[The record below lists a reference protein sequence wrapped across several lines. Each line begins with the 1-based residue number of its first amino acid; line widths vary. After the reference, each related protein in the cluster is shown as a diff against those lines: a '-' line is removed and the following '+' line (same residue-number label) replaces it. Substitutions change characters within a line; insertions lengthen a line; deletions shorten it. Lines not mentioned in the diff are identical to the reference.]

1 MPCDNLPDTLSH
13 LYITLLIIRVS
24 DCVVL
29 IDVWLHVHAHVVLI
43 NEVLGVLLRL
53 EHLDPPQ
60 VLPVHVLSVLV
71 VVVQQLVVV
80 TRLLRLVMVVMV
92 LSTNVA
98 IAHDSLV
105 VLVRL

>member
-1 MPCDNLPDTLSH
+1 MPCDNLPDALSD

-29 IDVWLHVHAHVVLI
+29 VNVWLHVHAHVVLI

-53 EHLDPPQ
+53 EHLDPAQ
-60 VLPVHVLSVLV
+60 VLPVHVLPVLV

-80 TRLLRLVMVVMV
+80 TGFLRLVMVMVM
-92 LSTNVA
+92 LSTYVA

-105 VLVRL
+105 ILVRM